1 MQSSNIKEHKLSE
14 IRELTSLPVQ
24 ILIGKILGL
33 LSQKEEP
40 KKGKKIYI
48 WQMNIGTQKFWSIKF
63 NRQD

>member
-40 KKGKKIYI
+40 KKGKKKIYMADEYWDTEI
-48 WQMNIGTQKFWSIKF
+48 LVNKI
-63 NRQD
+63 